1 MKQEI
6 SGGFM
11 DDKLAPEEEELWIL
25 TQEFYTALD
34 KLIRGM
40 QLYQGKGGLVDRL
53 LAELMKRAE
62 KLLSRRDSTVK
73 ISPIGPIC
81 FEKPLFEDGKVAKY
95 IFQMYRDGI
104 RELTFQQ
111 GVKADD
117 MRAFAQIC
125 NEDIAAIDDDSV
137 TLMWKA
143 EFDRIQYYAVDSLG
157 EQLDAGIQDDS
168 DLLEQSDVS
177 LSSSDEGEAAQ
188 FSSSD
193 MRLLRSKDSVN
204 WVQMCA
210 APLVATKD
218 VQPLIEQINGVWSTK
233 RDYTRFL
240 AMIMKLSQTKNQDI
254 PMIRD
259 LFASMA
265 GSGNIDAVS
274 GLIGALVALCEK
286 SVPAAQNLLQGLMDD
301 PEVLRLKDVYETH
314 HLQMKNIFESMVK
327 LEGFSAD
334 GLIALL
340 QALPMGEARA
350 TLQSV
355 LLQSSV
361 DMTAFYVQGLQ
372 ADEDEVVIESIEALG
387 KQETSAALAA
397 LYSCLSHDLSSIRL
411 KALEAIDGRYADGQA
426 KQIAK
431 TLKDPDEENRL
442 LALSIC
448 SSVVDKEIG
457 NLMLGIMRETTFSKR
472 SLHEQQQ
479 FFEQLHNYPFPTT
492 FQFLSE
498 ILKDKNITRNK
509 SVVSKQLW
517 VVEVFSKMGTDDA
530 KSILKGLKGNWF
542 LPAEVK
548 QRIKEVV

>member
-210 APLVATKD
+210 APLAATQD

-254 PMIRD
+254 PMVRD

-350 TLQSV
+350 TLQLV

>member
-1 MKQEI
+1 
-6 SGGFM
+6 M
-11 DDKLAPEEEELWIL
+11 DDKLAPEEEELWVL

-53 LAELMKRAE
+53 LAELMKRSD

-111 GVKADD
+111 GIKADE

-125 NEDIAAIDDDSV
+125 NEDIAAIDDDTV

-157 EQLDAGIQDDS
+157 EQLDAGVQEDS

-177 LSSSDEGEAAQ
+177 LESGEDGEAAQ

-204 WVQMCA
+204 WVQMCTAPIA
-210 APLVATKD
+210 ATSD

-240 AMIMKLSQTKNQDI
+240 AMIMKLSQSKKQDI
-254 PMIRD
+254 PLVKD
-259 LFASMA
+259 LFSSMSA
-265 GSGNIDAVS
+265 SGNVDAVS
-274 GLIGALVALCEK
+274 GLINALVQLCLK
-286 SVPAAQNLLQGLMDD
+286 NVSAAQHMLQGLMDGS
-301 PEVLRLKDVYETH
+301 EVLKLKDVYETH
-314 HLQMKNIFESMVK
+314 HTSMKAIFEQMVT
-327 LEGFSAD
+327 LDGFSAD

-340 QALPMGEARA
+340 QELPMGDARA
-350 TLQSV
+350 SLQAV

-372 ADEDEVVIESIEALG
+372 AEEDEVVIESIQALG
-387 KQETSAALAA
+387 KLETPAALTA
-397 LYSCLSHDLSSIRL
+397 LYSCLSHDLSSIRF
-411 KALEAIDGRYADGQA
+411 KTLEAINGRYADGQA

-457 NLMLGIMRETTFSKR
+457 NLMLGIMRESTFSKR

-479 FFEQLHNYPFPTT
+479 FFEQLHSYPFPTT

-509 SVVSKQLW
+509 AITTKQLW
-517 VVEVFSKMGTDDA
+517 VVDVFAKIGTDDA
-530 KSILKGLKGNWF
+530 RSILQGLKGNWF

>member
-1 MKQEI
+1 
-6 SGGFM
+6 M
-11 DDKLAPEEEELWIL
+11 DDKLAPEEEELWVL

-40 QLYQGKGGLVDRL
+40 QLYQGKGGLVERL
-53 LAELMKRAE
+53 LAELMKRSD

-111 GVKADD
+111 GLKADE
-117 MRAFAQIC
+117 MRIFGQIC
-125 NEDIAAIDDDSV
+125 NEDIAAIDDDTV

-157 EQLDAGIQDDS
+157 EQIDAGAQDDS

-177 LSSSDEGEAAQ
+177 LDAGEDGEAAQ
-188 FSSSD
+188 FSSSA

-204 WVQMCA
+204 WVQMCTAPIA
-210 APLVATKD
+210 ATSD

-240 AMIMKLSQTKNQDI
+240 AMIMKLSQSKDQDI
-254 PMIRD
+254 PLVKD
-259 LFASMA
+259 LFSSMSA
-265 GSGNIDAVS
+265 SGNVAAVS
-274 GLIGALVALCEK
+274 GLINALVQLCLKEV
-286 SVPAAQNLLQGLMDD
+286 SAAQNMLQGLMDGS
-301 PEVLRLKDVYETH
+301 EVLKLKDMYEANHTSMKGI
-314 HLQMKNIFESMVK
+314 LEQMVT
-327 LEGFSAD
+327 LDGFSAD

-340 QALPMGEARA
+340 QELPMGEARA
-350 TLQSV
+350 SLQSV

-361 DMTAFYVQGLQ
+361 DMTAFYVQGLK
-372 ADEDEVVIESIEALG
+372 ADEDEVVLESIEALG
-387 KQETSAALAA
+387 RLETPAALIA
-397 LYSCLSHDLSSIRL
+397 LYSCLSHDLSSIRFQT
-411 KALEAIDGRYADGQA
+411 LEAINGRYADGQA

-431 TLKDPDEENRL
+431 TLKDPDEANRL
-442 LALSIC
+442 LALKIC
-448 SSVVDKEIG
+448 SSVVDKEVG

-479 FFEQLHNYPFPTT
+479 FFEQLHSYPFPTT

-509 SVVSKQLW
+509 AVTAKQLW
-517 VVEVFSKMGTDDA
+517 VVDVFAKIGTDDA
-530 KSILKGLKGNWF
+530 RSILQGLKGNWF

>member
-1 MKQEI
+1 
-6 SGGFM
+6 M
-11 DDKLAPEEEELWIL
+11 DDKLTPEEEELWVL

-53 LAELMKRAE
+53 LAELMKRAD

-81 FEKPLFEDGKVAKY
+81 FDKPLFDDGKVAKY

-117 MRAFAQIC
+117 IRVFAQIC

-143 EFDRIQYYAVDSLG
+143 EFERIQYYAVDSLG
-157 EQLDAGIQDDS
+157 EQMDVGAQEDS
-168 DLLEQSDVS
+168 DLLEQSDLS
-177 LSSSDEGEAAQ
+177 LTSGDEGEAVQ

-204 WVQMCA
+204 WVQMCSAPIA
-210 APLVATKD
+210 ATAD
-218 VQPLIEQINGVWSTK
+218 IQPLIEQINGVWSNK
-233 RDYTRFL
+233 RDYKRFL
-240 AMIMKLSQTKNQDI
+240 AMIMTLSHHNQQDV
-254 PMIRD
+254 PLVKD
-259 LFASMA
+259 LFGAMA
-265 GSGNIDAVS
+265 ASGNVEAVS
-274 GLIGALVALCEK
+274 GLINALIELCSKEV
-286 SVPAAQNLLQGLMDD
+286 SSASDLLQGLMS
-301 PEVLRLKDVYETH
+301 PSEVLKLTDVYAAH
-314 HLQMKNIFESMVK
+314 HSEMKFIFDKMVK
-327 LEGFSAD
+327 VPGFSAD
-334 GLIALL
+334 GLISLL
-340 QALPMGEARA
+340 QELPMGDARA
-350 TLQSV
+350 SLQTV
-355 LLQSSV
+355 LLQSTV

-372 ADEDEVVIESIEALG
+372 ADDDEVVIESVKALG
-387 KQETSAALAA
+387 AIDTPAALDA
-397 LYSCLSHDLSSIRL
+397 LYSCLAHDLSSIRL
-411 KALEAIDGRYADGQA
+411 KALQAINGRYAAGQA

-431 TLKDPDEENRL
+431 ILKDPDEENRL

-448 SSVVDKEIG
+448 ASVVDKEIG
-457 NLMLGIMRETTFSKR
+457 NLVLGIMRESTFSKR
-472 SLHEQQQ
+472 SLDEQRQ
-479 FFEQLHNYPFPTT
+479 FFELLHSYPFPTT

-509 SVVSKQLW
+509 TITSKQLW
-517 VVEVFSKMGTDDA
+517 VIDVFAKIGTEDA
-530 KSILKGLKGNWF
+530 KSILQGLKGNWF

>member
-1 MKQEI
+1 
-6 SGGFM
+6 M
-11 DDKLAPEEEELWIL
+11 DDKLAPEEEELWVL

-34 KLIRGM
+34 KLVRGM
-40 QLYQGKGGLVDRL
+40 QLYQGKGGLVERL
-53 LAELMKRAE
+53 LAELMKRSD

-73 ISPIGPIC
+73 ISPIGPIS
-81 FEKPLFEDGKVAKY
+81 FEKPVFEDGKVAKY

-111 GVKADD
+111 GVKADE

-125 NEDIAAIDDDSV
+125 NEDIAAIDDDTV

-157 EQLDAGIQDDS
+157 EQLDADIQEDS
-168 DLLEQSDVS
+168 DLLEQSDIS
-177 LSSSDEGEAAQ
+177 LESGEDGEAAQ

-204 WVQMCA
+204 WVQMCTAPIA
-210 APLVATKD
+210 ATSD
-218 VQPLIEQINGVWSTK
+218 VQPLIEQINSIWSIK

-240 AMIMKLSQTKNQDI
+240 AMIMKLSQSQNQDV
-254 PMIRD
+254 PLVKD
-259 LFASMA
+259 LFSSMA
-265 GSGNIDAVS
+265 ASGNVEAVS
-274 GLIGALVALCEK
+274 GLISALVQLCLK
-286 SVPAAQNLLQGLMDD
+286 GVPAAQHMLQGLMDGA
-301 PEVLRLKDVYETH
+301 EVLKLKDVYETH
-314 HLQMKNIFESMVK
+314 HTSMKSIFEQMVT
-327 LEGFSAD
+327 LDGFSAD

-340 QALPMGEARA
+340 QELPMGAARA
-350 TLQSV
+350 SLQAV

-387 KQETSAALAA
+387 KLDTPAALTA
-397 LYSCLSHDLSSIRL
+397 LYSCLSHDLSSIRF
-411 KALEAIDGRYADGQA
+411 KTLEAINGRYAEGQA

-457 NLMLGIMRETTFSKR
+457 NLMLGIMRESTFSKR

-479 FFEQLHNYPFPTT
+479 FFEQLHSYPFPTT

-509 SVVSKQLW
+509 VITAKQMW
-517 VVEVFSKMGTDDA
+517 VVDVFAKIGTEDA
-530 KSILKGLKGNWF
+530 RSILQGLKSNWF

>member
-1 MKQEI
+1 
-6 SGGFM
+6 
-11 DDKLAPEEEELWIL
+11 
-25 TQEFYTALD
+25 
-34 KLIRGM
+34 M

-254 PMIRD
+254 PMVRD

-340 QALPMGEARA
+340 QALTMGEARA

>member
-1 MKQEI
+1 
-6 SGGFM
+6 M
-11 DDKLAPEEEELWIL
+11 DDKLAPEDEELWVL

-53 LAELMKRAE
+53 LAELMKRSE

-81 FEKPLFEDGKVAKY
+81 FDKPLFEDGKVAKY

-111 GVKADD
+111 GVKADEV
-117 MRAFAQIC
+117 RIFAHIC

-157 EQLDAGIQDDS
+157 EQLDAGTQEES
-168 DLLEQSDVS
+168 DLLEQSDIS

-204 WVQMCA
+204 WVQMCTAPIA
-210 APLVATKD
+210 ATAD
-218 VQPLIEQINGVWSTK
+218 VQSLIEQINGVWSTK

-240 AMIMKLSQTKNQDI
+240 AMIMKFSQAKDQDI
-254 PMIRD
+254 PMVKD

-265 GSGNIDAVS
+265 NSGNIDAVS
-274 GLIGALVALCEK
+274 GLIGALVSLCEK
-286 SVPAAQNLLQGLMDD
+286 KVTSAQHILQGLMDAS
-301 PEVLRLKDVYETH
+301 EVLRLKDVYETH
-314 HLQMKNIFESMVK
+314 HLRMKQIFERMVK
-327 LEGFSAD
+327 LTGFSAD

-340 QALPMGEARA
+340 QALPMGEARSS
-350 TLQSV
+350 LQSV

-372 ADEDEVVIESIEALG
+372 EDEDEVVIESIEALG
-387 KQETSAALAA
+387 KLETPAALVA

-411 KALEAIDGRYADGQA
+411 KTLEAINGRYVEGQA

-448 SSVVDKEIG
+448 SSIVDKEIG

-509 SVVSKQLW
+509 SIVSKQLW
-517 VVEVFSKMGTDDA
+517 VVEVFSKIGTDDA
-530 KSILKGLKGNWF
+530 KSILKGLKANWF

>member
-1 MKQEI
+1 
-6 SGGFM
+6 M
-11 DDKLAPEEEELWIL
+11 DDKLAPEEEELWVL

-40 QLYQGKGGLVDRL
+40 QLYQGKGGLVERL
-53 LAELMKRAE
+53 LAELMKRSD

-111 GVKADD
+111 GLKADE
-117 MRAFAQIC
+117 MRIFGQIC
-125 NEDIAAIDDDSV
+125 NEDIAAIDDDTV

-143 EFDRIQYYAVDSLG
+143 EFERIQYYAVDSLG
-157 EQLDAGIQDDS
+157 EQMDAGAQDES

-177 LSSSDEGEAAQ
+177 LTSGEDGEAAQ

-204 WVQMCA
+204 WVQMCTAPVA
-210 APLVATKD
+210 ATSD

-240 AMIMKLSQTKNQDI
+240 AMIMKLSQSKKQDI
-254 PMIRD
+254 PLVKD
-259 LFASMA
+259 LFSSMSA
-265 GSGNIDAVS
+265 SGNIDAVS
-274 GLIGALVALCEK
+274 GLINALVELCAK
-286 SVPAAQNLLQGLMDD
+286 DVSAAQHMLQGLMDAS
-301 PEVLRLKDVYETH
+301 EVLKLKDVYAAH
-314 HLQMKNIFESMVK
+314 HTNMKPIFKHMVT

-340 QALPMGEARA
+340 QDLPMGDARSS
-350 TLQSV
+350 LQSV

-372 ADEDEVVIESIEALG
+372 SDEDEVVIESIEALG
-387 KQETSAALAA
+387 NLETPAALTA
-397 LYSCLSHDLSSIRL
+397 LYSCLSHDLSSIRF
-411 KALEAIDGRYADGQA
+411 KTLEAINGRYAEGQA

-457 NLMLGIMRETTFSKR
+457 NLMLGIMRETTFPKR

-509 SVVSKQLW
+509 SVTAKQIW
-517 VVEVFSKMGTDDA
+517 VVDVFAKIGTEDA
-530 KSILKGLKGNWF
+530 KSILQGLKGNWF
-542 LPAEVK
+542 LPSEVK

>member
-1 MKQEI
+1 
-6 SGGFM
+6 M
-11 DDKLAPEEEELWIL
+11 DDKLAPEDEELWVL

-111 GVKADD
+111 GVKADE
-117 MRAFAQIC
+117 MRIFAQIC

-157 EQLDAGIQDDS
+157 EQLDAGTQDES

-177 LSSSDEGEAAQ
+177 LSSSDDGEAAQ

-204 WVQMCA
+204 WVQMCT
-210 APLVATKD
+210 APLAATAD
-218 VQPLIEQINGVWSTK
+218 VQSLIEQINGVWSTK

-240 AMIMKLSQTKNQDI
+240 AMIMKLSQAKDQDI
-254 PMIRD
+254 PMVKD

-265 GSGNIDAVS
+265 NSGNIDAVS
-274 GLIGALVALCEK
+274 GLIGALVSLCEK
-286 SVPAAQNLLQGLMDD
+286 EVASARHMLQGLMDAS
-301 PEVLRLKDVYETH
+301 EVLRLKDVYETH
-314 HLQMKNIFESMVK
+314 HLQMKQIFERMVT
-327 LEGFSAD
+327 LTGFSAD

-340 QALPMGEARA
+340 QALPMGEARSS
-350 TLQSV
+350 LQSV
-355 LLQSSV
+355 LLQSTV

-372 ADEDEVVIESIEALG
+372 ADEDEVVLESIEALG
-387 KQETSAALAA
+387 KLETSASLEA

-411 KALEAIDGRYADGQA
+411 KTLEAINGRYVDGQA

-509 SVVSKQLW
+509 SIVSKQLW

-530 KSILKGLKGNWF
+530 KSILRGLKGNWF